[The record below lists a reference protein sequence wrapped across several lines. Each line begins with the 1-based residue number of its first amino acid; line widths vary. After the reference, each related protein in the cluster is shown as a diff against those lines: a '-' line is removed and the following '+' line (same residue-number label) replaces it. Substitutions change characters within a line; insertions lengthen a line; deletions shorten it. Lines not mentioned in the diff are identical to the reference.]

1 MYIVREGEEIE
12 LTKEELVQA
21 YMEQRKN
28 YIRED
33 IENYMSL
40 KKDSYELLK
49 NERAVDYAI
58 GAYEKYEKR
67 GHKGMEAIKLAVDE
81 SKEYFKRET
90 QNLEQMQSPKKK
102 KTLSR

>member
-1 MYIVREGEEIE
+1 MYIVRDGEEIE

-58 GAYEKYEKR
+58 GAYEKYAR
-67 GHKGMEAIKLAVDE
+67 NHKGMDAIKLAVDE
-81 SKEYFKRET
+81 SREYFKRET
-90 QNLEQMQSPKKK
+90 QNLEQKESQKKK